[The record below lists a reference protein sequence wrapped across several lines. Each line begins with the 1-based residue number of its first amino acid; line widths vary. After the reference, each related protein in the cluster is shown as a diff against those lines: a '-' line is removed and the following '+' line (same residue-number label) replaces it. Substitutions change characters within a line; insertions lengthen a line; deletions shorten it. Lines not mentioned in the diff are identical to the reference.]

1 MCPLFMSNN
10 MPSNGL
16 DVVVRLP
23 CEKRSLLSVHDLEGE
38 PVVCIMERPRKSL
51 ESLRVDCRAK
61 WIDWVAT
68 TNLPESPHQPLASKL
83 ETRTVPK
90 TMQEGA
96 GSVTRIFHIPHGL
109 DPRPGEKSPI
119 HLMGSTA
126 GLSCGET
133 GVVCVV

>member
-61 WIDWVAT
+61 MDRLGRYYQSSRVT
-68 TNLPESPHQPLASKL
+68 PPASGIEIGDKNC
-83 ETRTVPK
+83 PK
-90 TMQEGA
+90 NNA
-96 GSVTRIFHIPHGL
+96 GRGWECDKDIPHSTSA
-109 DPRPGEKSPI
+109 R
-119 HLMGSTA
+119 STA
-126 GLSCGET
+126 G
-133 GVVCVV
+133 

>member
-1 MCPLFMSNN
+1 

-51 ESLRVDCRAK
+51 ESLRVDCHAK
-61 WIDWVAT
+61 MDRLGRYYQSSRVT
-68 TNLPESPHQPLASKL
+68 PPASGIKIGDKNC
-83 ETRTVPK
+83 PK
-90 TMQEGA
+90 NNA
-96 GSVTRIFHIPHGL
+96 GRGWECDKDIPHRL

-133 GVVCVV
+133 GVVCVA